1 MAAFIPFNGFLA
13 AVAGGNMDFASDQ
26 LAMTLC
32 AAANAPTAS
41 DSIIGDLTPISFAN
55 LSGDLLL
62 TTSSAGT
69 VNTDGYRVVVADKQL
84 LASGGDIGPFQYVV
98 VYDQTTHD
106 LICYYDLADNITIP
120 DTTAMNFDF
129 SQVVGLFQI
138 QAA

>member
-13 AVAGGNMDFASDQ
+13 AVASGNMDFGNDQ
-26 LAMTLC
+26 LAMTMC
-32 AAANAPTAS
+32 AEANAPTAS

-55 LSGDLLL
+55 LDGDLLL

-69 VNTDGYRVVVADKQL
+69 VDTDGYRVVVADKQL
-84 LASGGDIGPFQYVV
+84 LASGGDIGPFRYVV